1 MSAIGTPARPTV
13 GRQKK
18 MPRLDTLVM
27 RIRDSLAQTRWVV
40 PNKIGYWIQIACQ
53 DDETHRQLLRCR
65 VLMHTQEN
73 GIVKGTLLDLA
84 LRSNRWTIA
93 QMLARANV
101 IKTLPLPFY
110 RREIRSKWH
119 AFYETLAIERRRLLL
134 SLIE

>member
-1 MSAIGTPARPTV
+1 MSAIGTPARPTAM
-13 GRQKK
+13 RQKK

-27 RIRDSLAQTRWVV
+27 RIRDSLRQTRWVV
-40 PNKIGYWIQIACQ
+40 PNKIGYWIKIACQ

-65 VLMHTQEN
+65 VTINTREN
-73 GIVKGTLLDLA
+73 HIEMGTLLDLA

-110 RREIRSKWH
+110 RREIQLKWH
-119 AFYETLAIERRRLLL
+119 ALYETLAIERRRLLL
-134 SLIE
+134 ALIE